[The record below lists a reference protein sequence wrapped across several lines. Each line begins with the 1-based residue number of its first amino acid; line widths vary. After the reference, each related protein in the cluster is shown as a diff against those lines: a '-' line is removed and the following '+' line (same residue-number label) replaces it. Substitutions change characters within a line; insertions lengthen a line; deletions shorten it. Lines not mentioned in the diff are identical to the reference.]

1 LHEKRPIYPFYGE
14 KFHGGEMPKTS
25 YKRANEKA
33 TETLNRAFRV
43 KKLIEQLKERK
54 NKSVI
59 PETKDASRN
68 SKATEKRLNTVNYEA
83 GRKSPTF
90 HSTVYSP
97 LNTPTMSDPVS
108 PTRKP
113 TVKVELDFRRMSP
126 STGNLKDIIRKLA

>member
-1 LHEKRPIYPFYGE
+1 
-14 KFHGGEMPKTS
+14 M
-25 YKRANEKA
+25 
-33 TETLNRAFRV
+33 
-43 KKLIEQLKERK
+43 KERK
-54 NKSVI
+54 NSAVVVEKKEQS
-59 PETKDASRN
+59 KN
-68 SKATEKRLNTVNYEA
+68 SKNIEKIISTVNYEG

-126 STGNLKDIIRKLA
+126 SAGNLKDIIRKLA